1 MHEDD
6 VSPDLPTFQV
16 LEVLESNVD
25 ITDISLLY
33 TSKQRAEIK
42 NKLKELGAREING
55 HILV

>member
-25 ITDISLLY
+25 TTDIVVYLV
-33 TSKQRAEIK
+33 
-42 NKLKELGAREING
+42 NKELRLKISSKNWGLEK
-55 HILV
+55 